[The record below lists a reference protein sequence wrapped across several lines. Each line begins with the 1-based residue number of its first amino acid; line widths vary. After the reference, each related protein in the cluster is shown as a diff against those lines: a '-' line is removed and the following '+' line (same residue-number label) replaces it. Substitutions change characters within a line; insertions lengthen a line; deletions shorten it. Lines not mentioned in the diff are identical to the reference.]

1 MVLTKLL
8 QNQKVYPQVYLV
20 NWLSNGE
27 TQSEAVCSHLSSSLT
42 NFEVHCAEGTMSA
55 LAVARCVRPRP
66 TPRGCCNCCVV
77 LTSNVFHPRLRR
89 LSEGDE
95 VMRMMLV
102 GNGTSGGATDD
113 DIATFQI
120 VIWTSVML
128 IFAALA
134 ASVVMASVHDTTDS
148 VIYNSPALHAKSS

>member
-1 MVLTKLL
+1 
-8 QNQKVYPQVYLV
+8 
-20 NWLSNGE
+20 
-27 TQSEAVCSHLSSSLT
+27 
-42 NFEVHCAEGTMSA
+42 MSA
-55 LAVARCVRPRP
+55 LAVA
-66 TPRGCCNCCVV
+66 
-77 LTSNVFHPRLRR
+77 R

-95 VMRMMLV
+95 VMRMLV
-102 GNGTSGGATDD
+102 GNGTSGGATSD